1 MSASSDRPTAL
12 QREATRVALVTGAS
26 RGIGEALVRALAV
39 SGHHVIAVAR
49 SQKAL
54 ETLDDTVQAAGCQ
67 PLTLVPLD
75 LKDGDGIDRLG
86 AALYERFGRVDALA
100 ACAGVLGTL
109 TPTHQARPSMWEETL
124 AVNLT
129 ANARLIRSLHPL
141 LAASPAGRA
150 MFVTSGAAPRPRAY
164 WGAYAA
170 SKAGLEALV
179 KCYADE
185 QGVTSIK
192 ANLFNPGPTATAM
205 RARAFPGEDK
215 AALAAP
221 DAIAAAILPLL
232 AADCALNGAVVDF
245 QASA

>member
-1 MSASSDRPTAL
+1 VTDPVRPDH
-12 QREATRVALVTGAS
+12 RIALVTGAS
-26 RGIGEALVRALAV
+26 RGIGHAVVRALAAD
-39 SGHHVIAVAR
+39 GAHVVAVAR

-54 ETLDDTVQAAGCQ
+54 EALDDQVQAAGAA

-86 AALYERFGRVDALA
+86 AALYERFGRLDALA

-109 TPTHQARPSMWEETL
+109 TPTHQARPTMWEETL

-141 LAASPAGRA
+141 LALSAAGRA
-150 MFVTSGAAPRPRAY
+150 VFVTSGAAPRPRAF

-185 QGVTSIK
+185 QGVTAIK
-192 ANLFNPGPTATAM
+192 ANLFNPGATATAM
-205 RARAFPGEDK
+205 RAKAFPGEDK
-215 AALAAP
+215 AALATPEAV
-221 DAIAAAILPLL
+221 AAAILPLL
-232 AADCALNGAVVDF
+232 AADCAVNGLVVDF
-245 QASA
+245 KRSG

>member
-1 MSASSDRPTAL
+1 MTDPVRPDH
-12 QREATRVALVTGAS
+12 RIALVTGAS
-26 RGIGEALVRALAV
+26 RGIGHAVVRALAAD
-39 SGHHVIAVAR
+39 GAHVVAVAR

-54 ETLDDTVQAAGCQ
+54 EALDDQVQAAGAA

-86 AALYERFGRVDALA
+86 AALYERFGRLDALA

-109 TPTHQARPSMWEETL
+109 TPTHQARPTMWEETL

-141 LAASPAGRA
+141 LALSAAGRA
-150 MFVTSGAAPRPRAY
+150 VFVTSGAAPRPRAF

-185 QGVTSIK
+185 QGVTAIK
-192 ANLFNPGPTATAM
+192 ANLFNPGATATAM
-205 RARAFPGEDK
+205 RAKAFPGEDK
-215 AALAAP
+215 AALATPEAV
-221 DAIAAAILPLL
+221 AAAILPLL
-232 AADCALNGAVVDF
+232 AADCAVNGLVVDF
-245 QASA
+245 KRSG

>member
-1 MSASSDRPTAL
+1 VTAPL
-12 QREATRVALVTGAS
+12 DPAKRVALVTGAS
-26 RGIGEALVRALAV
+26 RGIGHAVVRALSAA
-39 SGHHVIAVAR
+39 GTHVIAAAR

-54 ETLDDTVQAAGCQ
+54 EALDDQVQAAGAA

-86 AALYERFGRVDALA
+86 AAIYERFGRLDGLA

-109 TPTHQARPSMWEETL
+109 TPTHQAKPSMWDETV

-129 ANARLIRSLHPL
+129 ANARLIRAMHPL
-141 LAASPAGRA
+141 LNTSRAGRA
-150 MFVTSGAAPRPRAY
+150 VFLTSGAAPRPRAF

-185 QGVTSIK
+185 QGVTAIK

-205 RARAFPGEDK
+205 RARAYPGEDK
-215 AALAAP
+215 AALATPEAV
-221 DAIAAAILPLL
+221 AEAILPLL
-232 AADCALNGAVVDF
+232 APDCALNGAVVDM
-245 QASA
+245 QR